1 MHALRQ
7 GALQVLQGVQALHF
21 AAAAVDELP
30 ERVLLEQGLHV
41 LEEEALTEQGQFGG
55 AVDLWGREREGVRPT
70 MSAQPC
76 LKPPPTLTSK

>member
-1 MHALRQ
+1 M
-7 GALQVLQGVQALHF
+7 
-21 AAAAVDELP
+21 
-30 ERVLLEQGLHV
+30 